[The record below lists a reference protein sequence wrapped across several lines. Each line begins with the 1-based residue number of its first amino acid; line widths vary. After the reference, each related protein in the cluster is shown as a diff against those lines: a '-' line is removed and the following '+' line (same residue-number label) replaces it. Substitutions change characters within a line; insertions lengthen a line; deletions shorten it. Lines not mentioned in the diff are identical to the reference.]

1 MGRYD
6 DVDPDAL
13 RAHLVRIARLIL
25 RLEQEGALLREAPRL
40 QKVLGD
46 LRQRLFAY
54 EVRRASPP
62 GDAEEGQGSDE
73 EAADEDEA
81 ALVDESLRIVREA
94 MRRTEELREELEDGS
109 TDDDNDDED
118 A

>member
-25 RLEQEGALLREAPRL
+25 RLEEEGALLREAPRL

-62 GDAEEGQGSDE
+62 DDAEEGVQGSDE

-94 MRRTEELREELEDGS
+94 MRRTEELRAELEDGS
-109 TDDDNDDED
+109 TDDDED

>member
-6 DVDPDAL
+6 DVDPEAL
-13 RAHLVRIARLIL
+13 RAHLVRLARLIL
-25 RLEQEGALLREAPRL
+25 RLEEEGALLREAPRL

-54 EVRRASPP
+54 EVRCASPP
-62 GDAEEGQGSDE
+62 DDEAQAAESDE
-73 EAADEDEA
+73 EGGGEGADEV
-81 ALVDESLRIVREA
+81 VDESLRIVREA
-94 MRRTEELREELEDGS
+94 MRRTEELREELDDAIDEEDR
-109 TDDDNDDED
+109 DDD